1 MFSHPIIRFV
11 FYPLVC
17 IFTYGCNVVP
27 REMKT
32 AERLM
37 ETEPDSALQILKH
50 LPPLLYAS
58 GSSKALYGLLL
69 ARALDK
75 NMLPLKP
82 DTLLDFSL
90 EYYLNRHDHLHSAAC
105 YLYKGRMVQYVHQ
118 YVKASHLYL
127 SGLDEALTAKDEVLM
142 GRINFDMGSINGEQG
157 DYAQAREKY
166 RSAYTC
172 FMHAGFQPQA
182 FYALL
187 NIGRT
192 YSAAKDYKN
201 ALLYYRS
208 LSKQAKDS
216 LQRGA
221 LLQEVG
227 LNFYKSQQVDSA
239 LFYFR
244 RVIHYPFIGN
254 NRAIRY
260 QHLADLYFDL
270 NQPDSAYFYAKNAFT
285 YKPNIRTQRE
295 CYRILVN
302 CVSAKGD
309 LKVLK
314 RYMMNYQDCNDSVRK
329 IDAQT
334 KGSILESMHILNKQ
348 VIATKNNGIVI
359 FVLFILVILGSVF
372 FHFRRIHR
380 YNFDKHLLEESN
392 LKLIISYRKE
402 VIRIRSQ
409 ALFQKMEEVKLKQT
423 AERKKASFAEKERL
437 DLQLY
442 KDLLYMNDIDCF
454 YHEMDKVLY
463 NLPSKLHS
471 RYPALTHKEIC
482 WCCFQLLQLPTTD
495 IYLLLDYKLG
505 SLTKMKQRLVQKTG
519 VSGVNQLYDF
529 LDTILAEEIEEN
541 NLLL

>member
-17 IFTYGCNVVP
+17 IFTYGCDVVP

-334 KGSILESMHILNKQ
+334 KVSILESMHNLNKQ
-348 VIATKNNGIVI
+348 VVTAKNNGTVF
-359 FVLFILVILGSVF
+359 FVLFFLVILAVGLF
-372 FHFRRIHR
+372 YFRRIHR
-380 YNFDKHLLEESN
+380 HRIEKCKLEELNLN
-392 LKLIISYRKE
+392 LKVIMQKE
-402 VIRIRSQ
+402 YMLKHIKVLHQNI
-409 ALFQKMEEVKLKQT
+409 EDVKLKQSV
-423 AERKKASFAEKERL
+423 ERKKASFAEKERM
-437 DLQLY
+437 DRKLY
-442 KDLLYMNDIDCF
+442 EDFLHLNQIDFF
-454 YHEMDKVLY
+454 YREMDCVLN
-463 NLPSKLHS
+463 NLVTKLQS
-471 RYPALTHKEIC
+471 RYPTLTDKEIY
-482 WCCFQLLQLPTTD
+482 WCCFHLLHIPTND
-495 IYLLLDYKLG
+495 IYLLLDYKVG
-505 SLTKMKQRLVQKTG
+505 SLMKMKQRLAQKIG
-519 VSGVNQLYDF
+519 VSGVIQLYDF
-529 LDTILAEEIEEN
+529 LETILAG
-541 NLLL
+541 